1 MSESGGLLGSNRKI
15 ERASALHYVKGET
28 HQ

>member
-15 ERASALHYVKGET
+15 ERSSALHYVKGES
-28 HQ
+28 H